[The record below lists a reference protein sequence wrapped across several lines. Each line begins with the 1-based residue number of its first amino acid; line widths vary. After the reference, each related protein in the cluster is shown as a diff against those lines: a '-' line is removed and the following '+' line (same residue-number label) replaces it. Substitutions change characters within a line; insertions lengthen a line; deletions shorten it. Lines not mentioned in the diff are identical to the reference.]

1 MLRILIDNWWL
12 LACRAAFAWLFAIY
26 VWFIQGAKLPL
37 LLRVFAHASTVVLFG
52 FLAFGAGIFT
62 LAAALRPSSRGHDRR
77 LLLID
82 GVGVCFA
89 GVIVAV
95 VPTLTL
101 TSLARIIA
109 FWAFFVAIC
118 EVLMART
125 IRRHLPDEWFLAVAG
140 AGSLV
145 FGAVLLQNRAF
156 SDSFLLA
163 WLGSYALFSALTM
176 SGLAFRLWRARTIPL
191 IARRAA
197 T

>member
-62 LAAALRPSSRGHDRR
+62 RAAALRPSSRGHDRR

-163 WLGSYALFSALTM
+163 WLGSYELFSALTM